1 MLTDLE
7 RLLMQA
13 HHATLEVAKRSA
25 ENAIH
30 GLSFAIESGK
40 VAPEGGI
47 AGLRAWWAEDLA
59 RIDAELN
66 RVTAL
71 LAASPTH

>member
-7 RLLMQA
+7 RLLLQA
-13 HHATLEVAKRSA
+13 HLATLEVAKRSA

-40 VAPEGGI
+40 VGPEGGI
-47 AGLRAWWAEDLA
+47 AGLRTWWLEDAA
-59 RIDAELN
+59 RIEAEVN